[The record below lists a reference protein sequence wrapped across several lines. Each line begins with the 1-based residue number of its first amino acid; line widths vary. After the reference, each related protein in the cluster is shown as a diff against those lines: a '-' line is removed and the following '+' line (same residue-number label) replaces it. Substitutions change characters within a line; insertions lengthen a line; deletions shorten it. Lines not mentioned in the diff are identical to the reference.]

1 MSDLLAQSKA
11 LLELDADGALV
22 PHGLGGHGRKCL
34 TWCVSEVERLRAMNE
49 RPQLR
54 TAQLGDALTMLLH
67 MLSVIQAGG
76 KISPEDESC
85 LDDLI
90 LEIRRSRL

>member
-1 MSDLLAQSKA
+1 MENPERKA
-11 LLELDADGALV
+11 A
-22 PHGLGGHGRKCL
+22 H
-34 TWCVSEVERLRAMNE
+34 MNAPA
-49 RPQLR
+49 PQLR

-67 MLSVIQAGG
+67 MLTVVQGGG

-90 LEIRRSRL
+90 VEIRRSRL

>member
-1 MSDLLAQSKA
+1 
-11 LLELDADGALV
+11 
-22 PHGLGGHGRKCL
+22 
-34 TWCVSEVERLRAMNE
+34 MNAPA
-49 RPQLR
+49 PQLR

-67 MLSVIQAGG
+67 MLTVVQGGG

-90 LEIRRSRL
+90 VEIRRSRL